1 MELVAGFTVGIL
13 GSAHCIGMCGPIA
26 LVLPVAGR
34 SGMRY
39 VLGRVVYNV
48 GRAVTYVAMG
58 LVVGF
63 LGRRIAIAGFQQTLT
78 VALGAAVLVAAL
90 VPAAG
95 AKLAARWSP
104 LRRFHQWLT
113 TGLGALLRRRSL
125 SSLGLIGLL
134 NGLLPCG
141 LVYLAL
147 AGAAATA
154 DELRAMLFMAGFGAG
169 TLPAMLAVSL
179 AGSAI
184 PARWRHRLT
193 RMVPAVMAIVGI
205 LLILRGLNLGIPM
218 VSPKISSAPTVEVES
233 CH

>member
-26 LVLPVAGR
+26 LVLPVAER

-39 VLGRVVYNV
+39 VLGRVVYNG
-48 GRAVTYVAMG
+48 GRVVTYVAMG

-78 VALGAAVLVAAL
+78 VVLGVAVLVAAL
-90 VPAAG
+90 VPVAG
-95 AKLAARWSP
+95 TKLAARWSP

-113 TGLGALLRRRSL
+113 AGLGALLRRRSL

-154 DELRAMLFMAGFGAG
+154 EEFRAMLFMAGFGAG
-169 TLPAMLAVSL
+169 TIPAMLAVSL
-179 AGSAI
+179 AGSVI
-184 PARWRHRLT
+184 PIQWRHRLT
-193 RMVPAVMAIVGI
+193 RMVPAVMAIVGM

-218 VSPKISSAPTVEVES
+218 VSPKISFAPTVQSES